1 MDMKRIFAL
10 VTIGILLV
18 GCGKTDFLTD
28 HEWIHYDSTCI
39 ETIYFGKDGHFSYYS
54 DEGNPIHDSD
64 LYDQY
69 TYDFKSKKIVL
80 KPAVDMSIHVLRYEK
95 SGLLLNIDGDVK
107 EFFDDKDKTMRK
119 AFPDNLTYDTED
131 IMNGF
136 SSYLAI
142 IGIDES
148 QIMTAPVNYDGD
160 DPEFKKYKLLETL
173 EDNAKFYLWTCNV
186 DQSNVESNYTQLT
199 DKEAFKMIKNGGS
212 VGFVWYN
219 KSAKITKI
227 VFYGSTIIK

>member
-1 MDMKRIFAL
+1 
-10 VTIGILLV
+10 
-18 GCGKTDFLTD
+18 
-28 HEWIHYDSTCI
+28 
-39 ETIYFGKDGHFSYYS
+39 
-54 DEGNPIHDSD
+54 
-64 LYDQY
+64 
-69 TYDFKSKKIVL
+69 
-80 KPAVDMSIHVLRYEK
+80 MSIHVLRYEK
-95 SGLLLNIDGDVK
+95 SRLLLNIDGDIK

-131 IMNGF
+131 VMNGF

-142 IGIDES
+142 IEIDGF
-148 QIMTAPVNYDGD
+148 QIMTTPANYDGD

-227 VFYGSTIIK
+227 VFYGSTIFNKIFSY

>member
-1 MDMKRIFAL
+1 MKRIFTL
-10 VTIGILLV
+10 VMIGILLV
-18 GCGKTDFLTD
+18 GCSKTDFLTD

-95 SGLLLNIDGDVK
+95 SRLLLNI
-107 EFFDDKDKTMRK
+107 
-119 AFPDNLTYDTED
+119 
-131 IMNGF
+131 
-136 SSYLAI
+136 
-142 IGIDES
+142 
-148 QIMTAPVNYDGD
+148 DGD
-160 DPEFKKYKLLETL
+160 DPEFKKYKLSETL